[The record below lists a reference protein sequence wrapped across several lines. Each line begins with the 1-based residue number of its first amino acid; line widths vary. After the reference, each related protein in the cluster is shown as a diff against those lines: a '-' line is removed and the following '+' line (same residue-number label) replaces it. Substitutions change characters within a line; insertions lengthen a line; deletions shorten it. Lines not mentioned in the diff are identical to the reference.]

1 MYTEGISLLILTIIT
16 ALYLLI
22 IQSLNLVP
30 EVSVF
35 NSDLLKQKPK
45 HRLSFFD
52 FAKGLAIVAVLL
64 IHVVFLI
71 NFYSE
76 DFSSLFL
83 EFSQHINRL
92 MRFAIAVFFI
102 SSGALLF
109 LEDFKKETLKKFY
122 FTKIKRL
129 ILPYAFLS
137 FFSTY
142 ISSTEFNGF
151 FDYLTTAVVQFF
163 TGTALVPYWFIPVL
177 FQLYLIY
184 PLLWYL
190 LVIKK
195 INPTKIL
202 GMSFIF
208 SLVSYFLF
216 SSYFLKWHS
225 YIGGLTFFGGYLFFF
240 TLGIVFKPFFL
251 ENKEKIMY
259 WFNKTKFFYFLA
271 LVVSVYL
278 FIGFLDPLFEYYN
291 VRLIYGPIVMFLI
304 FYVYQFIKNTQIS
317 KTFEKI
323 GKQSLYI
330 YLLHFIFLL
339 VLFPLAHFLAVM
351 KINPVVIFITIFIF
365 NFSATYLFVLLI
377 QKIFKL
383 IK

>member
-22 IQSLNLVP
+22 IQTLKLLPDIS
-30 EVSVF
+30 VSDF
-35 NSDLLKQKPK
+35 HLLKQKLNY
-45 HRLSFFD
+45 RLSFFD
-52 FAKGLAIVAVLL
+52 FARGLAIVAVLL

-71 NFYSE
+71 MYYS
-76 DFSSLFL
+76 DSFSVQFL
-83 EFSQHINRL
+83 EFNQHINRL
-92 MRFAIAVFFI
+92 MRFAIPVFFI

-109 LEDFKKETLKKFY
+109 LENLKKETLKKFY
-122 FTKIKRL
+122 ITKIKRL
-129 ILPYAFLS
+129 ILPYAVFS

-142 ISSTEFNGF
+142 ISSTEFNGL
-151 FDYLTTAVVQFF
+151 FDYLTTAVVHFF

-208 SLVSYFLF
+208 SIVSYFLF
-216 SSYFLKWHS
+216 SSYFLNWHL
-225 YIGGLTFFGGYLFFF
+225 YTGGLTFFGGFLFFF

-251 ENKEKIMY
+251 LEEEKIKY
-259 WFNKTKFFYFLA
+259 WFNKTKFFYFSA
-271 LVVSVYL
+271 LILMVY
-278 FIGFLDPLFEYYN
+278 FFTGFLDPLFKYYN

-304 FYVYQFIKNTQIS
+304 FYAYQFIKNTQIS

-323 GKQSLYI
+323 GKQSLHI

-339 VLFPLAHFLAVM
+339 VLFPLANFMAVI
-351 KINPVVIFITIFIF
+351 KINPVIIFITIFIL
-365 NFSATYLFVLLI
+365 NFSTTYLFILLI
-377 QKIFKL
+377 QKMYRLSK
-383 IK
+383 